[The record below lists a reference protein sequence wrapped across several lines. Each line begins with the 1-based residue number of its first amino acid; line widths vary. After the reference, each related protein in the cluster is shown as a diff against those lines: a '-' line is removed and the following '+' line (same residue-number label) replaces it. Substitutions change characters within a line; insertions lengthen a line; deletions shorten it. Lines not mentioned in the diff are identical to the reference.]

1 MGRMWSY
8 LDVKLFYVTEVKLV
22 SIQTRFYK
30 FRVLNKNLYGNNKK
44 NNLKNIP
51 KKGYV
56 MGVQTV
62 LKTIQLNMR
71 EDNNEGN
78 QNQKSIRYT
87 KKTKPQQN
95 GRSPTLLV
103 ITVV

>member
-1 MGRMWSY
+1 
-8 LDVKLFYVTEVKLV
+8 
-22 SIQTRFYK
+22 
-30 FRVLNKNLYGNNKK
+30 
-44 NNLKNIP
+44 
-51 KKGYV
+51 

-62 LKTIQLNMR
+62 LQTIQLNTR

-87 KKTKPQQN
+87 KKPKPQQN